1 MSEDLSPQLRVA
13 IVVPGKKFFCLAGAL
28 WTQRY
33 GPLQVAS
40 VTRQAGY
47 FVRLFNEE
55 LGLRVSPRELA
66 QEFDVVGFSCKSA
79 AITRAEEI
87 SRAVKEEAEKLG
99 RQVVTVL
106 GGEHISVGGDSR
118 FSPFFDYTLRG
129 ESEGAFL
136 QLLKSLE
143 LDKHD
148 TADIFNA
155 SLNKNHICESFD
167 NIPDLSL
174 VVGYDETVQGFIFRY
189 LPLIWTLK
197 KRMFPMLTF
206 QGTRGCPYNCSF
218 CPTSLFSQGNDY
230 RRRSIESAMKYLQ
243 EHIERSSI
251 RRVMFEDPTAALPF
265 DKRSHMFF
273 EALAGNTARM
283 KATLLVRS
291 DICEDRKLL
300 QVMRA
305 AGVFNLCVG
314 IESLTEQTLSHFKK
328 KTCYD
333 TNRKSMDIF
342 HEHGFAITG
351 LFIVGY
357 DTDDLDTFE
366 RIHDFINET
375 GIEKWR
381 VSPLSQLP
389 ESSDQLMPAHRY
401 FLWDEFSHFGRA
413 VVDYCNG
420 EFVIFYPKHMKPSTL
435 QKKIMEFNLSA
446 TSFTDIVKIVGK
458 RKKLMPVFQRL
469 GNNLVQR
476 KVVKEVAAS
485 RYLEMIE
492 EVEREFYTECDGKE
506 KLQED
511 LLRRRYE
518 ERTCARE
525 WTNDRGRRFC
535 HSSSARDI

>member
-1 MSEDLSPQLRVA
+1 MNASSSRLRVA
-13 IVVPGKKFFCLAGAL
+13 IVVPAKKLFCLAGAL

-40 VTRQAGY
+40 VTSQAGY

-55 LGLRVSPRELA
+55 LGLQVSPQELA
-66 QEFDVVGFSCKSA
+66 REFDVVGFSCKSA

-87 SRAVKEEAEKLG
+87 AGAVKIEAEKLG

-118 FSPFFDYTLRG
+118 FSPFFDYRLRG
-129 ESEGAFL
+129 ESEAAFL
-136 QLLKSLE
+136 QLLKCLE
-143 LDKHD
+143 LEGRDG
-148 TADIFNA
+148 ADIFNN

-167 NIPDLSL
+167 NLPDISL
-174 VVGYDETVQGFIFRY
+174 VAGYDETVQGFVFRY
-189 LPLIWTLK
+189 LPLIWILK

-218 CPTSLFSQGNDY
+218 CPTSRLSQGKGY
-230 RRRSIESAMKYLQ
+230 RRRSIESSMKYLQ
-243 EHIERSSI
+243 EHLEWSSI

-265 DKRSHMFF
+265 DKRSHAFF
-273 EALAGNTARM
+273 EALTRNATRM
-283 KATLLVRS
+283 KATLLVRA

-300 QVMRA
+300 ELMRQ

-314 IESLTEQTLSHFKK
+314 IESLTEQTLSDFKK
-328 KTCYD
+328 TMSYD
-333 TNRKSMDIF
+333 TNRKAMDIF

-357 DTDDLDTFE
+357 DTDDLDAFE
-366 RIHDFINET
+366 KIRAFINET
-375 GIEKWR
+375 GMEKWR

-389 ESSDQLMPAHRY
+389 ESADQFMPAHRY

-420 EFVIFYPKHMKPSTL
+420 EFVILYPKHMKPSTL
-435 QKKIMEFNLSA
+435 QKKIMEFNLAA
-446 TSFTDIVKIVGK
+446 TSLTDIVKILGK
-458 RKKLMPVFQRL
+458 RKKLMPVFQRI
-469 GNNLVQR
+469 GNNFVQR
-476 KVVKEVAAS
+476 KVVKQVAAS
-485 RYLEMIE
+485 GYLEMIE
-492 EVEREFYTECDGKE
+492 EVEEPFYIESCGGE
-506 KLQED
+506 QLRED

-518 ERTCARE
+518 ERVTARKGA
-525 WTNDRGRRFC
+525 NDRDRELC
-535 HSSSARDI
+535 QASSARDF

>member
-1 MSEDLSPQLRVA
+1 MNEDLSPQLRVA
-13 IVVPGKKFFCLAGAL
+13 IVVPAKKFFCLAGAL

-40 VTRQAGY
+40 VTRHAGY

-55 LGLRVSPRELA
+55 LGPQVSPRELA
-66 QEFDVVGFSCKSA
+66 REFDVVGFSCKSA

-87 SRAVKEEAEKLG
+87 AGAVKMEAEKLG

-129 ESEGAFL
+129 ESEAAFL
-136 QLLKSLE
+136 QLLKSIE
-143 LDKHD
+143 FDERD
-148 TADIFNA
+148 AADIFNS

-167 NIPDLSL
+167 NIPNLSL
-174 VVGYDETVQGFIFRY
+174 VVGYDEAVQGFIFRY

-197 KRMFPMLTF
+197 NGMFPMLTF

-218 CPTSLFSQGNDY
+218 CPTSRFSRGNGY
-230 RRRSIESAMKYLQ
+230 RRRSVESSVEYLQ
-243 EHIERSSI
+243 EHLARSSI

-273 EALAGNTARM
+273 EALAGNASGM
-283 KATLLVRS
+283 KATLLVRA

-300 QVMRA
+300 EVMRE

-314 IESLTEQTLSHFKK
+314 IESLTEQTLSDFKK
-328 KTCYD
+328 KTSYD
-333 TNRKSMDIF
+333 TNRKAMDIF
-342 HEHGFAITG
+342 HKHGFAITG

-366 RIHDFINET
+366 RIRDFINVA

-389 ESSDQLMPAHRY
+389 ESEDQFMPAFRY

-420 EFVIFYPKHMKPSTL
+420 EFVIFYPRQMKPSTL

-446 TSFTDIVKIVGK
+446 TSLSDIVKIVVK

-469 GNNLVQR
+469 GNNFVQR

-492 EVEREFYTECDGKE
+492 EVEGGFYIESCGGE
-506 KLQED
+506 QLRED
-511 LLRRRYE
+511 LLLRRYE
-518 ERTCARE
+518 ERVSARKG
-525 WTNDRGRRFC
+525 TDDRGRQVC
-535 HSSSARDI
+535 QAIAARDF